1 MKPSLSQL
9 FWRLITWTIER
20 LTEMGLF
27 GFISSVFISVFGPI
41 FLYFSDQPQR
51 PVGGLFE
58 TALVMPFGAFI
69 FYFIS
74 LYGVSCVL
82 FGLIFRN
89 PTPRRHANIMVA
101 AFCVHVIGYILFLII
116 YDFYTGVGEL
126 GEFLKELLAF
136 SLFAGITGIP
146 AVWIA
151 NYVWGVFYRWA
162 VARSGKATL
171 TS

>member
-20 LTEMGLF
+20 ILELVIVAALF
-27 GFISSVFISVFGPI
+27 GFRQFFQILVPARA
-41 FLYFSDQPQR
+41 SDMG
-51 PVGGLFE
+51 VLEAMVAG
-58 TALVMPFGAFI
+58 AFGAYI

-101 AFCVHVIGYILFLII
+101 AFCVHIIGYILFLII
-116 YDFYTGVGEL
+116 YNFYTGVGEL
-126 GEFLKELLAF
+126 GELLKELLPF
-136 SLFAGITGIP
+136 SLVPAIPGIP

-151 NYVWGVFYRWA
+151 NYVGGAFYRWA
-162 VARSGKATL
+162 VARSGKTTL